1 MIGFNRIGHH
11 GRFGNQLFQYAALR
25 GIAQIHGY
33 KFCIPKSN
41 FKYHN
46 NEWQEHQLFSA
57 FVLPHCKNKNILS
70 ANTYEEKQ
78 FTYCQN
84 YVDEC
89 PDNVNLFGYF
99 QSEKYFLHIADSI
112 REDFTFRPEIV
123 NLSKKHTCKSEQAI
137 SLHIRRS
144 DNVNSNSH
152 IVCPMKYYETAL
164 SKFDSNLPVLVFSD
178 DINWCKRQDFF
189 KPSRFKIIEDF
200 TIHRRFVD
208 LYLMTQCSHH
218 IIANSSF
225 SWWGA
230 WLSGSDNVISPS
242 RWFLKN
248 GVVANTSLEDL
259 IPDRWTK
266 ILID

>member
-1 MIGFNRIGHH
+1 MIGFNRIGSH
-11 GRFGNQLFQYAALR
+11 GRLGNQLFQYAALR

-33 KFCIPKSN
+33 EFCIPESN
-41 FKYHN
+41 FKNNN
-46 NEWQEHQLFSA
+46 NEYQEHQLFEA
-57 FVLPHCKNKNILS
+57 FMLPHLQSKNWLLADS
-70 ANTYEEKQ
+70 YEEKQ

-84 YVDEC
+84 YVDQC

-99 QSEKYFLHIADSI
+99 HSEKYFLHIADSI
-112 REDFTFRPEIV
+112 REDFAFKPEIV
-123 NLSKKHTCKSEQAI
+123 NLSEQHALEFDQAI
-137 SLHIRRS
+137 ALHIRRT
-144 DNVNSNSH
+144 DNVNSPGH
-152 IVCPMKYYETAL
+152 ILCPMEYYQTAL
-164 SKFDSNLPVLVFSD
+164 STFDCDLPVLVFSD
-178 DINWCKRQDFF
+178 DIEWCKGEEFF
-189 KPSRFKIIEDF
+189 KPSRFKIVEDF
-200 TIHRRFVD
+200 SIYRRFVD

-230 WLSGSDNVISPS
+230 WLSGSDHVISPS

-248 GVVANTSLEDL
+248 GTNANTSIEDF